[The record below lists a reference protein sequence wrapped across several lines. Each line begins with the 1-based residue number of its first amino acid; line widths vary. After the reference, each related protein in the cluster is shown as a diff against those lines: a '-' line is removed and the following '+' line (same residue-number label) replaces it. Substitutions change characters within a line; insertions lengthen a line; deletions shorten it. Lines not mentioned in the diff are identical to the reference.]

1 MLKIKIIINNADN
14 NDTDDKDDIV
24 TRKRSNHLPTNP
36 AIPMVTVNA
45 SPSTA
50 VNKLKLILIAPLS
63 LFLLI
68 SFYIPT
74 IIVFYCMKP
83 VEEVQ
88 EGNCPRA
95 ML

>member
-50 VNKLKLILIAPLS
+50 VKKSKLIFNAPLS
-63 LFLLI
+63 LILLT
-68 SFYIPT
+68 FF
-74 IIVFYCMKP
+74 IILP
-83 VEEVQ
+83 
-88 EGNCPRA
+88 
-95 ML
+95 